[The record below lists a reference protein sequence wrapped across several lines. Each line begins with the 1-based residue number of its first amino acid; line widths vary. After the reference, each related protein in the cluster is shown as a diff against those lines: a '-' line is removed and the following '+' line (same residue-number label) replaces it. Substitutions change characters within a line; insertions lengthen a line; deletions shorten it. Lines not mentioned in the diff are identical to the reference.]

1 MLDDHIELRQRRD
14 LGDTINIYFEFFK
27 QNLKSFLNIFI
38 SYNGIFIIGFLG
50 ISYLL
55 VTGFVGLFN
64 GSELLG
70 VTDSA
75 QELESA
81 IYLGFGGLGFV
92 FLFII
97 TAVLNYSLAASY
109 MIQYEKNETPAV
121 DKKRVRSLISRNLGK
136 IIIFILLL
144 IAIYIAVFIAGLII
158 SVVPFVGTVVYY
170 IIMLAFTAWMGVS
183 FMVML
188 YEDRDVTD
196 ALSEGFQLIKANFW
210 KSVLIN
216 LVIGLLLGLL
226 MLLVLMIP
234 GVLIGVY
241 AFHSIENG
249 VDLANS
255 AFAKVI
261 WTLALSIILILYSFN
276 QSLAQFVNGILY
288 FSLHEETY
296 NEKTRERIDQIG
308 ASE

>member
-1 MLDDHIELRQRRD
+1 MLHDHIELRQRRD

-27 QNLKSFLNIFI
+27 QNLKSFVNIFI
-38 SYNGIFIIGFLG
+38 SYNGFFIIGFLG

-55 VTGFVGLFN
+55 VTGFIGMYN
-64 GSELLG
+64 GSEFG
-70 VTDSA
+70 ATDSA

-92 FLFII
+92 LLFLT

-109 MIQYEKNETPAV
+109 IIQYEKNETPVV
-121 DKKRVRSLISRNLGK
+121 DKKKVRALISKNIGK
-136 IIIFILLL
+136 IIVFILLL
-144 IAIYIAVFIAGLII
+144 IVLYIGVFIAGLII
-158 SVVPFVGTVVYY
+158 SIVPFVGTIVYY

-188 YEDRDVTD
+188 YEDKEVTD
-196 ALSEGFQLIKANFW
+196 SLSDGFQLIKSNFW

-216 LVIGLLLGLL
+216 LVIGVLLGLL
-226 MLLVLMIP
+226 MLLVIMIP
-234 GVLIGVY
+234 GVLIGIY

-249 VDLANS
+249 VDLADS
-255 AFAKVI
+255 AFAKII
-261 WTLALSIILILYSFN
+261 WTIALTILLILYSFN

-308 ASE
+308 DGA

>member
-1 MLDDHIELRQRRD
+1 MLHDHIELKQRRD
-14 LGDTINIYFEFFK
+14 LGDTINIYFDFFK
-27 QNLKSFLNIFI
+27 QNLKPFLNIFI

-55 VTGFVGLFN
+55 VTGFVGMFN
-64 GSELLG
+64 RSQLG
-70 VTDSA
+70 VTDGA

-92 FLFII
+92 LLFLI
-97 TAVLNYSLAASY
+97 TAILNYSLAASY

-121 DKKRVRSLISRNLGK
+121 NKKKIRALISNNAGK
-136 IIIFILLL
+136 IFVFILLL
-144 IAIYIAVFIAGLII
+144 IVIYIGVFVVGLTI
-158 SVVPFVGTVVYY
+158 SVVPFVGTIIYY
-170 IIMLAFTAWMGVS
+170 LITLASTAWMGVS

-188 YEDRDVTD
+188 NENREVTD
-196 ALSEGFQLIKANFW
+196 ALSEGFRLIKANFW
-210 KSVLIN
+210 KSILVN

-226 MLLVLMIP
+226 MLLVFMIP
-234 GVLIGVY
+234 GVLIGIY

-249 VDLANS
+249 VDLASS

-261 WTLALSIILILYSFN
+261 WTLALSILLILYTFN

-296 NEKTRERIDQIG
+296 NEKTRARIDQIG
-308 ASE
+308 AGE

>member
-1 MLDDHIELRQRRD
+1 MLHDHIELRQRRD
-14 LGDTINIYFEFFK
+14 LGDTINIYFDFFK

-38 SYNGIFIIGFLG
+38 SFNGVFIIGFLG

-55 VTGFVGLFN
+55 VTGFVGMFN
-64 GSELLG
+64 GSELG
-70 VTDSA
+70 VTNSA
-75 QELESA
+75 NELESA
-81 IYLGFGGLGFV
+81 IYLGFGGIGFV
-92 FLFII
+92 LLFLI
-97 TAVLNYSLAASY
+97 TAILNYSLAASY
-109 MIQYEKNETPAV
+109 MIQYEKNETPTV
-121 DKKRVRSLISRNLGK
+121 DKKKVRALISNNIGK
-136 IIIFILLL
+136 IIVFILLL
-144 IAIYIAVFIAGLII
+144 IVIYIGVFIAGLII
-158 SVVPFVGTVVYY
+158 SIIPFVGTIVYY

-188 YEDRDVTD
+188 YENRDVTD

-210 KSVLIN
+210 KSILVN

-241 AFHSIENG
+241 AFHSVENG
-249 VDLANS
+249 IDLANS

-308 ASE
+308 AGE

>member
-1 MLDDHIELRQRRD
+1 MLHDHIELRQRRD
-14 LGDTINIYFEFFK
+14 LGDTINIYFDFFK

-55 VTGFVGLFN
+55 VTGFVGMVN
-64 GSELLG
+64 GDQLG

-81 IYLGFGGLGFV
+81 IYLGFGGIGFV
-92 FLFII
+92 LLFLI

-121 DKKRVRSLISRNLGK
+121 EKKKVRALISRNLGK
-136 IIIFILLL
+136 IVVFILLL
-144 IAIYIAVFIAGLII
+144 IVLYIAVFIAGLII
-158 SVVPFVGTVVYY
+158 SIVPFIGTIVYY
-170 IIMLAFTAWMGVS
+170 IIMLAFTAWMGIS

-188 YEDRDVTD
+188 YENRDVTD

-210 KSVLIN
+210 KSVLVN

-226 MLLVLMIP
+226 MLLLLMIP
-234 GVLIGVY
+234 GILIGIY
-241 AFHSIENG
+241 TFHSVENG

-261 WTLALSIILILYSFN
+261 WTLALTILLILYSFN

-308 ASE
+308 AGE

>member
-1 MLDDHIELRQRRD
+1 MLHDHIELRQRRD
-14 LGDTINIYFEFFK
+14 LGDTINIYFDFFK
-27 QNLKSFLNIFI
+27 QNMKSFLNIFI

-55 VTGFVGLFN
+55 VTGFVGMFN
-64 GSELLG
+64 GTDLG

-81 IYLGFGGLGFV
+81 IYLGFGGIGFV
-92 FLFII
+92 MLFLT

-121 DKKRVRSLISRNLGK
+121 EKKKVRALISKNIGR
-136 IIIFILLL
+136 IIVFILLL
-144 IAIYIAVFIAGLII
+144 IVIYIGVFIAGLII
-158 SVVPFVGTVVYY
+158 SFVPFVGTIVYY

-188 YEDRDVTD
+188 YEDKEVTD

-210 KSVLIN
+210 KSVLVN

-226 MLLVLMIP
+226 MLIVMMIP
-234 GVLIGVY
+234 GVLIGFY

-261 WTLALSIILILYSFN
+261 WTLALSILLILYSFN

-296 NEKTRERIDQIG
+296 NEKTRERIEQIG
-308 ASE
+308 AGE

>member
-1 MLDDHIELRQRRD
+1 MLDEHIELRQRRD
-14 LGDTINIYFEFFK
+14 LGDTINIYFDFFK

-38 SYNGIFIIGFLG
+38 SYNGIIIIGFLG
-50 ISYLL
+50 VSYLL
-55 VTGFVGLFN
+55 VTGFVGMVN
-64 GSELLG
+64 GDQLG

-92 FLFII
+92 LLFIV

-121 DKKRVRSLISRNLGK
+121 EKKKVRALISRNLGK
-136 IIIFILLL
+136 IIVFILLL
-144 IAIYIAVFIAGLII
+144 IVLYIAVFIAGLII
-158 SVVPFVGTVVYY
+158 SFVPVVGTIVYY

-188 YEDRDVTD
+188 YENRDVTD

-210 KSVLIN
+210 KSVLVN

-226 MLLVLMIP
+226 MVLLLMIP
-234 GVLIGVY
+234 GVLIGIY
-241 AFHSIENG
+241 TFHSVENG

-261 WTLALSIILILYSFN
+261 WTLALTILLILYSFN

-308 ASE
+308 AGE

>member
-1 MLDDHIELRQRRD
+1 MLHDHIELRQRRD
-14 LGDTINIYFEFFK
+14 LGDTINIYFDFFK

-38 SYNGIFIIGFLG
+38 SFNGVFIIGFLG
-50 ISYLL
+50 IRYLL
-55 VTGFVGLFN
+55 VTGFVGMFN
-64 GSELLG
+64 GSELG
-70 VTDSA
+70 VTNSA
-75 QELESA
+75 NELESA
-81 IYLGFGGLGFV
+81 IYLGFGGIGFV
-92 FLFII
+92 LLFLI
-97 TAVLNYSLAASY
+97 TAILNYSLAASY
-109 MIQYEKNETPAV
+109 MIQYEKNETPTV
-121 DKKRVRSLISRNLGK
+121 DKKMVRALISKNIGK
-136 IIIFILLL
+136 IIFFILIL
-144 IAIYIAVFIAGLII
+144 IVIYIGVFIAGLII
-158 SVVPFVGTVVYY
+158 SIVPFVGTIVYY

-188 YEDRDVTD
+188 YENRDVTD

-210 KSVLIN
+210 KSILVN

-241 AFHSIENG
+241 AFHSVENG
-249 VDLANS
+249 IDLANS

-308 ASE
+308 AGE

>member
-1 MLDDHIELRQRRD
+1 MLDEHIELRQRRD
-14 LGDTINIYFEFFK
+14 LGDTINIYFDFFK

-38 SYNGIFIIGFLG
+38 SYNGIIIIGFLG
-50 ISYLL
+50 VSYLL
-55 VTGFVGLFN
+55 VTGFVGMVN
-64 GSELLG
+64 GDQLG

-92 FLFII
+92 LLFIV

-121 DKKRVRSLISRNLGK
+121 EKKKVRALISRNLGK
-136 IIIFILLL
+136 IIVFILLL
-144 IAIYIAVFIAGLII
+144 IVLYIAVFIAGLII
-158 SVVPFVGTVVYY
+158 SFVPVVGTIVYY

-188 YEDRDVTD
+188 YENRDVTD

-210 KSVLIN
+210 KSVLVN

-226 MLLVLMIP
+226 MVLLLMIP
-234 GVLIGVY
+234 GVLIGIY
-241 AFHSIENG
+241 TFHSVENG

-261 WTLALSIILILYSFN
+261 WTLALTILLILYSFN